1 MRVSLF
7 RKWTG
12 QGFISLLYNNIYI
25 MQKYARHCFPYIDIT
40 EGEREKHE
48 IPDRAFLVEI
58 TGNPI
63 K

>member
-1 MRVSLF
+1 
-7 RKWTG
+7 
-12 QGFISLLYNNIYI
+12 